1 MTVAAER
8 TKLKTIQPL
17 RALYLQSTNFQIRYD
32 ACHDRGWTDSYILTS
47 DGLQVGYGS
56 VMGRDR
62 ADRDTIFEFF
72 VIPSFRRQSSA
83 LFRALLTAS
92 GARYIECQSNDF
104 GLTALL
110 FEFAREIGAD
120 VILFEDHAVTR
131 HVLPG
136 GIVRRRRKGDAI
148 FAHAVEPVGDYVLE
162 VDGEVVATGGFLL
175 HYNPPFA
182 DLFMEVREDCR
193 RRGFASF
200 LLQELK
206 RECHLAGRVPAARCD
221 LRNAGSRGALTNAGM
236 RECGFMLT
244 GVVRSDSL

>member
-8 TKLKTIQPL
+8 TKLKMIQPL

-62 ADRDTIFEFF
+62 ADRDTVFEFF

-83 LFRALLTAS
+83 LFRALLAAS
-92 GARYIECQSNDF
+92 GARYIECQSNDL

-110 FEFAREIGAD
+110 FEFAREISAD
-120 VILFEDHAVTR
+120 VILFEDHAVSR
-131 HVLPG
+131 HVVPG

-175 HYNPPFA
+175 
-182 DLFMEVREDCR
+182 
-193 RRGFASF
+193 
-200 LLQELK
+200 QELK

-236 RECGFMLT
+236 RVCGFMLA
-244 GVVRSDSL
+244 GVVRSDFP